1 MLMNNLLEYSHNYS
15 MTSGIL
21 WNYHKGEIDD
31 DANENNATNN
41 RINNNQAVTK

>member
-1 MLMNNLLEYSHNYS
+1 

-21 WNYHKGEIDD
+21 WNYHKDEIDD
-31 DANENNATNN
+31 DAHENNATNN